1 MSDLQGSEARAL
13 VLAAHGSR
21 REASNE
27 EVRVLTERI
36 RARATA
42 RYGAV
47 ELGFIELAKPSLGE
61 AIDRVVAQ
69 GAREVVVVPY
79 FLAAGRHVSEDV
91 PEVVGER
98 QRAHPGVRLTI
109 TRHLG
114 ATDALAELLLAIAG
128 GASAPGRAGAQA
140 P

>member
-1 MSDLQGSEARAL
+1 MDPHGSEGRAL

-21 REASNE
+21 RDASNE
-27 EVRVLTERI
+27 EVRRLTERI
-36 RARATA
+36 RARAA
-42 RYGAV
+42 PRYRAV
-47 ELGFIELAKPSLGE
+47 ELGFIELAEPSLAE
-61 AIDRVVAQ
+61 AIDRAVAQ

-91 PEVVGER
+91 PEVVRDR
-98 QRAHPGVRLTI
+98 QGAHPGVRLTI

-128 GASAPGRAGAQA
+128 GAPGPDPVGHAC
-140 P
+140 